1 MTEQNL
7 THQSKELDEW
17 TKQRLDAAV
26 RELTG
31 RARFESMVVEAK
43 TAWVLPFTLLIGR
56 IREQGQSGGFE
67 WFICG
72 DAPVTLVHS
81 SLAATPRDAARHFSL
96 QWQLD
101 AEQLGDAGYD
111 LVKKAEAL
119 YELVEDASLW
129 QQAKAE

>member
-26 RELTG
+26 RELTNQG
-31 RARFESMVVEAK
+31 RFNSMTVEAK
-43 TAWVLPFTLLIGR
+43 TAWVLPFVLLIGR

-72 DAPVTLVHS
+72 DAPMTLVHS

-101 AEQLGDAGYD
+101 SAHLGDAGQD

-119 YELVEDASLW
+119 YELVEDSSLW
-129 QQAKAE
+129 PQAKAK